1 MTFVWEPVS
10 LLNLIFCIIII
21 VLGYWAYRKRENII
35 AVYIAIAFAL
45 FGISHLALLLG
56 SQSSEVS
63 LLVVRTLGYLVVI
76 FALYKAA
83 FGR

>member
-1 MTFVWEPVS
+1 MAFVWEPVS
-10 LLNLIFCIIII
+10 LLNLIFCIIIV

>member
-1 MTFVWEPVS
+1 MAFVWEPVS
-10 LLNLIFCIIII
+10 LLNLIFCIIIV

-45 FGISHLALLLG
+45 FGISHLAVLLG

-63 LLVVRTLGYLVVI
+63 LLVVRSLGYLVVI

>member
-1 MTFVWEPVS
+1 MAFVWEPVS
-10 LLNLIFCIIII
+10 FLNLIFCIVIV
-21 VLGYWAYRKRENII
+21 VLGYWAYRKRENIT

-63 LLVVRTLGYLVVI
+63 LLVVRSLGYLVVI